1 MLCGLIYRLIIFPV
15 RFFISI
21 GWWRW
26 RIEGLE
32 NLPPRSMGGML
43 VVMNHIH
50 WLDILAIATLMPL
63 SHRLSWLGK
72 SELFEHPVRRWFFTT
87 MEIIPIQRGRRDM
100 LALEGCEQVLKDGA
114 VLTVFPEGH
123 RSHTGILQRG
133 LGGAVRLAVRSE
145 VPIIPVAIT
154 GSQHGLAG
162 ALRREELCLRVGPP
176 YVIDPPADDGKM
188 SVRMVNDLTTD
199 MMVRIARLLPESY
212 RGYYH
217 EQASAPEG
225 KHL

>member
-1 MLCGLIYRLIIFPV
+1 MLCGLIYRLIIFPI
-15 RFFISI
+15 RMLIAI

-50 WLDILAIATLMPL
+50 WLDILAVGTLMPL

-72 SELFEHPVRRWFFTT
+72 SELFERPFERWFFTT
-87 MEIIPIQRGRRDM
+87 MQIIPIHRGRRDM
-100 LALEGCEQVLKDGA
+100 LALEGCEHVLQNGA

-123 RSHTGILQRG
+123 RNHTGVLQRG
-133 LGGAVRLAVRSE
+133 LGGAVRLAVRSG
-145 VPIIPVAIT
+145 VPVVPLAIT
-154 GSQHGLAG
+154 GSQHGVAG
-162 ALRREELCLRVGPP
+162 ALRGEELCIRIGTP
-176 YVIDPPADDGKM
+176 YVIDLPSDREKLT
-188 SVRMVNDLTTD
+188 VRMVNELTTD

-212 RGYYH
+212 RGPYQ
-217 EQASAPEG
+217 ELVDGQ
-225 KHL
+225 